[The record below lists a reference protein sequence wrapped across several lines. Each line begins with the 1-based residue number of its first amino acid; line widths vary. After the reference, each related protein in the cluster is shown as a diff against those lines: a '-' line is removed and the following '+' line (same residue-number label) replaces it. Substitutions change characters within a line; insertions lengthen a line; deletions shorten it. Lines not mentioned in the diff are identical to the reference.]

1 MPQIHSEKIK
11 KAVKAERV
19 KGKTYRELTYEF
31 GIPKSTLSYWFG
43 ETLGHPFDRA
53 GQIKHLARIRPLAHA
68 AIQKRIQDKHKIL
81 QTKLVKEIKQY
92 PTENVGTLKLFL
104 AALYWAEGVKNERTS
119 GAIFVNTDRNLCKLY
134 ITLLRKCYNIDESRF
149 RIRLHL
155 HYYHGI
161 KETRRF
167 WSKLLEV
174 PENKF
179 GKIYIKKRSVTKRF
193 RRNFGGICF
202 IRYTDSDLRREL
214 LEISKQFCELIIS
227 KENMPSS
234 FNG

>member
-11 KAVKAERV
+11 RAVKLERI
-19 KGKTYRELTYEF
+19 KGKTYRELTQMF
-31 GIPKSTLSYWFG
+31 GIPKSTLSFWFG

-68 AIQKRIQDKHKIL
+68 AIQKRIQDKHEIL
-81 QTKLVKEIKQY
+81 RIKLAEEIKQY
-92 PTENVGTLKLFL
+92 PIKNVGTLKLFL
-104 AALYWAEGVKNERTS
+104 AALYWAEGAKHARVS

-134 ITLLRKCYNIDESRF
+134 ITLLRRCYNIDESRF

-167 WSKLLEV
+167 WSNLLQV
-174 PENKF
+174 PEEQF
-179 GKIYIKKRSVTKRF
+179 GKIYIKARSKTKKF
-193 RRNFGGICF
+193 RKNFGGICF
-202 IRYTDSDLRREL
+202 IRYTDSGLRREL

-227 KENMPSS
+227 KENMSS
-234 FNG
+234 